1 MCDELEFLDTREG
14 WRNDGWDCYEG
25 WSCYKFHY
33 NTMDWKKAY
42 ETCESVNAS
51 LVIIDNS
58 EENEVVTNLTN
69 RAFWIGLFEIPPLKF
84 VWIHN
89 FTSRYRNWAEGEP
102 KNVGGS
108 NCGLVI
114 RLSQHWNDRH
124 WNDRQC
130 NRNASFMCEKGCSKL
145 VSPIHGKV
153 SKHNTSFGS
162 TATFTCNS
170 RYYLVGHSSIT
181 CHSNFLWS
189 SDVPS
194 CESAEKVYL
203 RQIRNAKSISELHRI
218 VVTKITADN
227 YSPKLAEAVTT
238 KLNNLT
244 SNRTLNS
251 SEVYGTVNVL
261 NSLVTLHEDILEGE
275 ENFTLSNEFVKT
287 YLQVSDSLLSTRSAN
302 SWLSL
307 DSNEGAPAYLDTMER
322 FCRATAFSR
331 AAEINQSLDIHSD
344 NVALTISSLSNLT
357 VREVA
362 LPVVTSPGGLAVCSL
377 AYNNLQKFMPPNT
390 AVTVHTGSLSV
401 GDLRKDSDTLP
412 GSSIKSLSIVKT
424 GQRFSST
431 NNRSTLAR
439 PIQIYFHNVEYHKNT
454 KVSCSFWQF
463 GRNSDP
469 GFWSSFGVT
478 THVINDTTILCKSS
492 HLTSFSVLVAVQDPA
507 LSDTLSYITY
517 IGCGISLA
525 CLSVALICLVCL
537 RRYLRFE
544 KNFIHINFIIALMLA
559 LIFFLAGI
567 DRSNDKDICR
577 AMTVIMHY
585 LFLAVFCWMLC
596 EGILLYL
603 MLIVVFKSNKSY
615 SKHFFCLGWGLPLV
629 VVAISFGVRFD
640 LYGDSDYC
648 FLTQHSGLIYAFVGP
663 MAAILLA
670 NFVIFV
676 IVLKIAVSR
685 TSDSEGQVAAAKS
698 GLRAAAV
705 LLPILG
711 LTWIIGVFA
720 IDSLSLTLAY
730 IFTILNSLQGLFV
743 LLFHCLLDK
752 GVHRAFKKVQRKYV
766 TDTSTINSRR
776 PSRGVTSVDTTL
788 VTSVTEQNHSYTS
801 QEDAT
806 SPSIPSATAY
816 STSNNNSSS
825 FKEEESKMEVET
837 QIKVAY
843 ERFTEEGKESELA
856 HPDSPE
862 P

>member
-1 MCDELEFLDTREG
+1 
-14 WRNDGWDCYEG
+14 
-25 WSCYKFHY
+25 
-33 NTMDWKKAY
+33 MDWKKAY

-344 NVALTISSLSNLT
+344 NV
-357 VREVA
+357 
-362 LPVVTSPGGLAVCSL
+362 G
-377 AYNNLQKFMPPNT
+377 
-390 AVTVHTGSLSV
+390 
-401 GDLRKDSDTLP
+401 
-412 GSSIKSLSIVKT
+412 
-424 GQRFSST
+424 
-431 NNRSTLAR
+431 
-439 PIQIYFHNVEYHKNT
+439 
-454 KVSCSFWQF
+454 
-463 GRNSDP
+463 
-469 GFWSSFGVT
+469 
-478 THVINDTTILCKSS
+478 
-492 HLTSFSVLVAVQDPA
+492 
-507 LSDTLSYITY
+507 
-517 IGCGISLA
+517 
-525 CLSVALICLVCL
+525 
-537 RRYLRFE
+537 
-544 KNFIHINFIIALMLA
+544 
-559 LIFFLAGI
+559 
-567 DRSNDKDICR
+567 
-577 AMTVIMHY
+577 
-585 LFLAVFCWMLC
+585 
-596 EGILLYL
+596 
-603 MLIVVFKSNKSY
+603 
-615 SKHFFCLGWGLPLV
+615 
-629 VVAISFGVRFD
+629 
-640 LYGDSDYC
+640 
-648 FLTQHSGLIYAFVGP
+648 
-663 MAAILLA
+663 
-670 NFVIFV
+670 
-676 IVLKIAVSR
+676 
-685 TSDSEGQVAAAKS
+685 
-698 GLRAAAV
+698 
-705 LLPILG
+705 
-711 LTWIIGVFA
+711 
-720 IDSLSLTLAY
+720 
-730 IFTILNSLQGLFV
+730 
-743 LLFHCLLDK
+743 
-752 GVHRAFKKVQRKYV
+752 
-766 TDTSTINSRR
+766 
-776 PSRGVTSVDTTL
+776 
-788 VTSVTEQNHSYTS
+788 
-801 QEDAT
+801 
-806 SPSIPSATAY
+806 
-816 STSNNNSSS
+816 TSNI
-825 FKEEESKMEVET
+825 E
-837 QIKVAY
+837 IKTFIWLIWA
-843 ERFTEEGKESELA
+843 
-856 HPDSPE
+856 
-862 P
+862 